1 MNSNERRVLIE
12 EYNIPI
18 TVSWCLTETEMRENK
33 NEAKI
38 LLVFLIKVRDLRT
51 LQGLNWLNDE
61 VINFYMGMI
70 VKR

>member
-1 MNSNERRVLIE
+1 MIQ
-12 EYNIPI
+12 
-18 TVSWCLTETEMRENK
+18 
-33 NEAKI
+33 
-38 LLVFLIKVRDLRT
+38 VRDLRT